1 MFWLHILAIVI
12 LILILSIPVLE
23 YISHKNI
30 MKNQSGVNLKK
41 RMRVMRII
49 IALGSTIGILIL
61 LELWLTIHYLT

>member
-23 YISHKNI
+23 YVSHKNI
-30 MKNQSGVNLKK
+30 MKNPSDFNLKK

-49 IALGSTIGILIL
+49 IALGSLVGILIL